1 MGGATIPLLV
11 AAQAWIAGAAALGPS
26 VSVLAEIQASWL
38 IVAGALVALGLFV
51 PVMLWFRHRLSDEI
65 AARAGLSLERAR
77 LEEMLN
83 VAPDGFYCWRYGP
96 NGRKQG
102 EVCSRRLAVL
112 LGLYEGV
119 AATFAA
125 VLDSLDASSRGVLKE
140 ATDKL
145 RNDGVPFEIDLTQED
160 GERYVL
166 AIGIRSSND
175 DGSLLADVV
184 WMRDVT
190 DSAVAVSASRCQ
202 ADETG
207 ADRGRLRSLLDTLPV
222 PVWVRDNTLS
232 LTYCNRAYAM
242 AVDAA
247 SPEIAVAEGR
257 ELAQGSAV
265 RQTRALASLAR
276 AAAAARTEMAH
287 LVICGERRLIAVTE
301 APLMSQ
307 SGPGGESRH
316 TAGVALDMTRIE
328 EVEGELSRHLA
339 AQANVLEML
348 ATAIAIFGPDTHL
361 TYHNTAFMRLW
372 RLDAEWLAAGPGYSD
387 FLEMAREQRRLPE
400 VADYPA
406 FRKQE
411 LGRFTSLIDPLEDLL
426 HLPDGTTLRRVMS
439 PHPLGGLQCT
449 FEDVTDR
456 LALERSYNTL
466 IAVQRETLD
475 HLVEAVAVFGSD
487 GRLRLFNPAYAAL
500 WNHSPEDLAGE
511 PRLSDLLETYQP
523 FFADVLDWPAF
534 KAEMQGLLTDRT
546 PRDGRIARS
555 DGTILYYASFP
566 LPDGGEL
573 LTYEDVSGSVQV
585 ERALM
590 ERNDA
595 LRAANRLRAQFVS
608 SVSCEVGAPLATLV
622 ELVGALADEEDGPLS
637 AAHRERVAAIAE
649 TAHNLAAVIDDIIDL
664 ASIEAGEL
672 SLEIDA
678 FDVHHMLTGV
688 LALTR
693 ERVRRQGIELT
704 VDCPSDVSW
713 MVADERRIKQVLFTL
728 LSNAIK
734 FTEREGSVV
743 LSVRHTGDEISFT
756 VADTGVGIPEAEQEA
771 LFRGVSNGRPPEGGA
786 IGLSLVKSFIDLHG
800 GRIEFDSVAGE
811 GTTITCRIPSGS
823 GNKVHEAAE

>member
-1 MGGATIPLLV
+1 MGGLAIPLL
-11 AAQAWIAGAAALGPS
+11 AAAPIRVAGAAALGPASGSS
-26 VSVLAEIQASWL
+26 VSVLAEIHASWL

-51 PVMLWFRHRLSDEI
+51 PVVLWFRRRLGEEV
-65 AARAGLSLERAR
+65 AARTALAQERAR
-77 LEEMLN
+77 LDEILN
-83 VAPDGFYCWRYGP
+83 IAPDGFYYWRYGP
-96 NGRKQG
+96 GGKKQS

-112 LGLYEGV
+112 LGLYEGTS
-119 AATFAA
+119 ANFEA
-125 VLDSLDASSRGVLKE
+125 VLDSLDSPSRALLRE
-140 ATDKL
+140 ATAKL
-145 RNDGVPFEIDLTQED
+145 RNDGTAFEIDLTQED
-160 GERYVL
+160 GERHVL
-166 AIGIRSSND
+166 AIGIRSSAD
-175 DGSLLADVV
+175 DGTLLADVV

-190 DSAVAVSASRCQ
+190 DSAAAVTASRYE
-202 ADETG
+202 AAETG
-207 ADRGRLRSLLDTLPV
+207 ADRDRLRSLLDTLPV

-232 LTYCNRAYAM
+232 LTYCNRAYAA

-247 SPEIAVAEGR
+247 SPEVAMAEGR
-257 ELAQGSAV
+257 ELAQGAAV

-276 AAAAARTEMAH
+276 AAAAARTEMTH
-287 LVICGERRLIAVTE
+287 LVIGGERRLIAVTE
-301 APLMSQ
+301 APLMS
-307 SGPGGESRH
+307 SLGPDGESRY

-328 EVEGELSRHLA
+328 EVEDELSRHLA

-348 ATAIAIFGPDTHL
+348 ATAIAIFGADTHL
-361 TYHNTAFMRLW
+361 TYYNTAFMRLW
-372 RLDAEWLAAGPGYSD
+372 RLDEGWLAERPSYFD

-406 FRKQE
+406 FKRQE
-411 LGRFTSLIDPLEDLL
+411 LGRFTSLITPLEDLL
-426 HLPDGTTLRRVMS
+426 HLPDGATLRRVVS

-449 FEDVTDR
+449 YEDVTDR

-475 HLVEAVAVFGSD
+475 HLVEAVAVFGAD
-487 GRLRLFNPAYAAL
+487 GRLRLFNPAYAKL
-500 WNHSPEDLAGE
+500 WNHSPEELAGE

-546 PRDGRIARS
+546 PRDGRISRS

-595 LRAANRLRAQFVS
+595 LRAANRLRSQFVS
-608 SVSCEVGAPLATLV
+608 SVSYEVGAPLSTLV
-622 ELVGALADEEDGPLS
+622 ELVGELADEEDGPLIP
-637 AAHRERVAAIAE
+637 AHRDRVAAIAE

-678 FDVHHMLTGV
+678 FDVQHMLTGV

-704 VDCPSDVSW
+704 VDCPPDVTW

-734 FTEREGSVV
+734 FTEKGGRVT
-743 LSVRHTGDEISFT
+743 LSVRRQDDEIAFT
-756 VADTGVGIPEAEQEA
+756 VADTGIGISEVEQDA
-771 LFRGVSNGRPPEGGA
+771 LFRGAASGRPPEGGA

-800 GRIEFDSVAGE
+800 GRVEFESVAGE
-811 GTTITCRIPSGS
+811 GTVITCRVPSGS
-823 GNKVHEAAE
+823 GTKN